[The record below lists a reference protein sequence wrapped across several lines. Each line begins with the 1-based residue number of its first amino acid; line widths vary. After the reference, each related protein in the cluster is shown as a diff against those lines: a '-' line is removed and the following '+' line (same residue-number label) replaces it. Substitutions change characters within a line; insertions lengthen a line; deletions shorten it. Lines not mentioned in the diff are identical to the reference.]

1 MSYILDA
8 LKKAEAERRIG
19 GVPSIHADTPGAGT
33 VAEGKS
39 FLHKFL
45 PWIISGML
53 LLIMLA
59 YVLWSHPW
67 NTAPIP
73 AGAAA
78 LAPVPSAPAVASGPA
93 PAPQPAPLQ
102 PAPLAQAPAPA
113 TPVRQASPAAEKPA
127 HPAASPAALAEK
139 PKTEET
145 KPPALV
151 TAPNAAS
158 TAPAP
163 EEEAGTVQDL
173 PATIQRELP
182 PVTINGYIY
191 ARNPADRS
199 ALINKKLLHEGVNIA
214 PDLVL
219 EKLTPKGAVLNF
231 KGYRYRISY

>member
-8 LKKAEAERRIG
+8 LKKAEAERRVG
-19 GVPSIHADTPGAGT
+19 GVPSIHAATPGTGKVT
-33 VAEGKS
+33 EEKS

-45 PWIISGML
+45 PWIISGLL

-59 YVLWSHPW
+59 YMLWSHPW
-67 NTAPIP
+67 STAATAP
-73 AGAAA
+73 G
-78 LAPVPSAPAVASGPA
+78 AVAPA
-93 PAPQPAPLQ
+93 PAQSPPVAASEPASAPQPPQPAPL
-102 PAPLAQAPAPA
+102 PQAPAPA
-113 TPVRQASPAAEKPA
+113 TPVHQAPPAVEKPA
-127 HPAASPAALAEK
+127 RPAPPPSAVAEK
-139 PKTEET
+139 PKADE
-145 KPPALV
+145 AGSSASA
-151 TAPNAAS
+151 TAPGAAS

-173 PATIQRELP
+173 PAAIQRELP

-199 ALINKKLLHEGVNIA
+199 ALINKKLLHEGENIA